1 MLASLTYNEGYYDL
15 DVFNDCDEL
24 HGTIYEIF
32 VNDDVATV
40 HNTHSCEEEAREEGW
55 LQGLAEDLGEYFSID
70 MGNSSLVNNIN
81 WLDASCV
88 FDV

>member
-1 MLASLTYNEGYYDL
+1 MLVSLTYNEGYYDL

-24 HGTIYEIF
+24 HGTIYEITA
-32 VNDDVATV
+32 DVEVANV
-40 HNTHSCEEEAREEGW
+40 HNSHSCEEEAREEHW
-55 LQGLAEDLGEYFSID
+55 LQFLAEDLGGYLNID

-81 WLDASCV
+81 WLNATCV